1 MLGGFADEAELVRR
15 VMRAAQAV
23 IATYREA
30 SAGLLL
36 PPLQAGLT
44 DANYRIRQ
52 SSAELL
58 GELMLRLTD
67 SQPMAILEQGE
78 ANAPDS
84 PLASI
89 APAAQHALLAA
100 LYIARNDEAVGVR
113 QAANFV
119 WKSLVSN
126 APKRCGSC
134 CRRSPRRSSAA
145 SPPPRRSS
153 DGGGA
158 RSASS
163 SRSSPSACCR
173 R

>member
-1 MLGGFADEAELVRR
+1 MLGGLADEAEPVRDAS
-15 VMRAAQAV
+15 MRAAQAV

-67 SQPMAILEQGE
+67 SQPMAILEKGE
-78 ANAPDS
+78 ENAPDS

-100 LYIARNDEAVGVR
+100 SRRRVALGRPTRLEETADALALRAGVASAVVRGGAPAVGVDNVSHDTLRR
-113 QAANFV
+113 QHGE
-119 WKSLVSN
+119 
-126 APKRCGSC
+126 R
-134 CRRSPRRSSAA
+134 
-145 SPPPRRSS
+145 
-153 DGGGA
+153 
-158 RSASS
+158 
-163 SRSSPSACCR
+163 
-173 R
+173 